1 MAVNV
6 VAWADP
12 VRQPEPGRLRAWHL
26 VCPSESLR
34 RGQVMGWRLGGR
46 ELVLYRGHGG
56 GVFALAAHCSHMGT
70 HLAGGTVVGDQ
81 LRCPLHHWR
90 FDGGG
95 TCRAVPG
102 RPDVAGQ
109 PGQRPFPVVERYG
122 AILVFNGPVVLCP
135 PPEVGSPDLRWR
147 TGPSVTVRCD
157 WLPLVANAFDIEH
170 LRTVHHRELW
180 DAPVVER
187 PDPFTL
193 RLRYTS
199 RVTGTGP
206 SDRLMKAL
214 SGDRIRVTITLH
226 GGTLVSVESD
236 LGRARSALVA
246 GFQPAA
252 GGMSVRLAFAAR
264 PSRIPGVERIS
275 LAVSRWLFTSFLR
288 RDLSVL
294 HDMRF
299 NPAGAAED
307 TVLRE
312 LMDFTASLPEDRDD
326 DRG

>member
-34 RGQVMGWRLGGR
+34 RGQVMGFSLGGR
-46 ELVLYRGHGG
+46 ELVLFRGQGG
-56 GVFALAAHCSHMGT
+56 GAHALSAHCAHMGT
-70 HLAGGTVVGDQ
+70 HLAGGTVVGDC

-90 FDGGG
+90 FDGSGACQADVGG
-95 TCRAVPG
+95 R
-102 RPDVAGQ
+102 

-135 PPEVGSPDLRWR
+135 PPEVGAADLSWR
-147 TGPSVTVRCD
+147 TGREVTVRCD
-157 WLPLVANAFDIEH
+157 WLPLVANSFDIEH
-170 LRTVHHRELW
+170 LRTVHHRELR

-199 RVTGTGP
+199 RVTGTGA
-206 SDRLMKAL
+206 SDWLMKTL
-214 SGDRIRVTITLH
+214 SGNHIRVTITVH
-226 GGTLVSVESD
+226 GGTLLSVESD
-236 LGRARSALVA
+236 LGRTRSALVA
-246 GFQPAA
+246 GIRKTEA
-252 GGMSVRLAFAAR
+252 GMAVRLAFAAR
-264 PSRIPGVERIS
+264 RGRIPGLERLS

-294 HDMRF
+294 HGMRF

-307 TVLRE
+307 PILRQ
-312 LMDFTASLPEDRDD
+312 LMAFTASLPEDRDD
-326 DRG
+326 ERG